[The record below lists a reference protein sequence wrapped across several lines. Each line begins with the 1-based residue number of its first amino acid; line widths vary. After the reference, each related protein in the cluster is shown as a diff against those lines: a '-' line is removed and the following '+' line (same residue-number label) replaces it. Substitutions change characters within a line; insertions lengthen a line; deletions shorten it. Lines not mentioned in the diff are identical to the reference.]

1 MNAKTKRPAPEFK
14 HFTVVPCTPT
24 IGGTIEGIH
33 LSELTDE
40 SAAELRT
47 ALWHYGVLFAREQ
60 HLTPEQ
66 QKRVASYF
74 GDELEKHSFGGSLA
88 EQGHPE
94 VLKIQMVSNKTGKLT
109 TDHWHQDVTGRKHP
123 NIMAVLQAEEVVFGA
138 DTMWASSSAAWDS
151 LPYAMKLLF
160 LNIDIEHDG
169 VYAVLRHGF
178 ANAREMAAGLMQKD
192 EANIHPAVVHHPFT
206 GRLCLYVG
214 NGYVK
219 RVHGYPTD
227 LSELIIKLANELPKT
242 PEYQVRHQWRKGD
255 VAMWDNFGTWHYGVT
270 GDLGDQPRLLY
281 RVAAVSKTIVPA
293 LDRERAMRELLASRP
308 ESILA

>member
-1 MNAKTKRPAPEFK
+1 MSTTTRGPAPEFK
-14 HFTVVPCTPT
+14 HFKVTPCTPT
-24 IGGTIEGIH
+24 IGGTIEGMH

-40 SAAELRT
+40 SAAELRS

-60 HLTPEQ
+60 HLTPVQ
-66 QKRVASYF
+66 QKQVASYF
-74 GDELEKHSFGGSLA
+74 GDELEKHTFGRSLVD
-88 EQGHPE
+88 QGHPE
-94 VLKIQMVSNKTGKLT
+94 VLKIQIENDKNGKLS

-123 NIMAVLQAEEVVFGA
+123 NIMAVLQAEEVPFGA
-138 DTMWASSSAAWDS
+138 DTMWASSSAAYDS

-160 LNIDIEHDG
+160 LNLDIEHDG

-178 ANAREMAAGLMQKD
+178 ASAREKIAKLMELD
-192 EANIHPAVVHHPFT
+192 EANTHPAVVQHPFT

-242 PEYQVRHQWRKGD
+242 PELQVRHQWRKGD

-281 RVAAVSKTIVPA
+281 RVAAVSKTIVPT
-293 LDRERAMRELLASRP
+293 LDRDRAMRELLASG
-308 ESILA
+308 A